1 MSSVSSH
8 NSPTT
13 EGKTSNDTYTNKPI
27 LGGGSIILCSFLF
40 CFGLDFLFCF
50 WLDFLFCFG
59 LDINLN
65 IINRL
70 IFFSLYLFW
79 LLFLGMPLGGVEQA
93 WSGDYPVLGEV
104 LIEAFLIGFFERLNI
119 VKFMNKN
126 PILPRATFFL
136 CLFTK
141 EGRFFIYTWSMN
153 KKSIIIEIK
162 NNRSF
167 ST

>member
-1 MSSVSSH
+1 
-8 NSPTT
+8 
-13 EGKTSNDTYTNKPI
+13 
-27 LGGGSIILCSFLF
+27 
-40 CFGLDFLFCF
+40 
-50 WLDFLFCFG
+50 
-59 LDINLN
+59 
-65 IINRL
+65 
-70 IFFSLYLFW
+70 
-79 LLFLGMPLGGVEQA
+79 
-93 WSGDYPVLGEV
+93 
-104 LIEAFLIGFFERLNI
+104 
-119 VKFMNKN
+119 MNKN